1 MGKNKKKKTKVKT
14 ISLEEFSD
22 SYKPDTPSSVLP
34 TTSMGIVN
42 EPENVDNYSNRRTPI
57 SKDST
62 FFGNMDGNGDGGE
75 VDWSRGADM
84 STSAPNDQQEDES
97 SDWRQNSESTG
108 PTSAPQKSSAELES
122 NWRQDSESTGPT
134 SAPKKS
140 SAELESNWRQNS
152 ERIEPTSAPKKSSD
166 ELESNW
172 RQNLERIEPTSAP
185 KKSSAE
191 LESNWRSNSTP
202 NKSREY
208 VTPDKY
214 NWRDNIKPTRCR

>member
-34 TTSMGIVN
+34 TESMGIVN
-42 EPENVDNYSNRRTPI
+42 ETENFDNYSNRRTPI
-57 SKDST
+57 SKESA
-62 FFGNMDGNGDGGE
+62 FFGTGDGEE

-84 STSAPNDQQEDES
+84 STSASTDKPEDDS
-97 SDWRQNSESTG
+97 SDWRQDSESTG
-108 PTSAPQKSSAELES
+108 PTSPPQKSDTELES

-134 SAPKKS
+134 SAPQKS
-140 SAELESNWRQNS
+140 SAELEPNWRHNS
-152 ERIEPTSAPKKSSD
+152 ERTAPTSAP
-166 ELESNW
+166 
-172 RQNLERIEPTSAP
+172 Q
-185 KKSSAE
+185 KSSAE
-191 LESNWRSNSTP
+191 LEPNWRSNSTP
-202 NKSREY
+202 NKPRAY

>member
-34 TTSMGIVN
+34 TASMGVVN
-42 EPENVDNYSNRRTPI
+42 EPENFDNYSNRRTPI
-57 SKDST
+57 SKESV
-62 FFGNMDGNGDGGE
+62 FFGDGEE

-84 STSAPNDQQEDES
+84 STSATTEQEDES

-108 PTSAPQKSSAELES
+108 PTSAPQQSSAELES
-122 NWRQDSESTGPT
+122 DWRQDSESTGPT
-134 SAPKKS
+134 SAPQKS
-140 SAELESNWRQNS
+140 SAELESDWRQNS
-152 ERIEPTSAPKKSSD
+152 ERTA
-166 ELESNW
+166 
-172 RQNLERIEPTSAP
+172 PTSAP

-191 LESNWRSNSTP
+191 LEPNWRSNTTP
-202 NKSREY
+202 NKSKTYE
-208 VTPDKY
+208 TPGRY